1 MTKLTK
7 AASLLLVAVSS
18 VSARLTPPC
27 AFLSAT
33 TATSVTTTS
42 GGSRTLQSTS
52 AGALY
57 ASSAAP
63 NKQKFP
69 ILCDESVMSPKA
81 HGTSE
86 KPVMKNLKWGCDYDT
101 ADRICNF
108 NRHYA
113 EYAGY
118 WSTTKFL
125 EEVDRENPTKYYDS
139 VTGKHLFTAPIGRT
153 MEEFLIE
160 SGRHGWPSFR
170 DDEVNW
176 ENVRCLS
183 NGECVS
189 ITGTHLGHNSKWVG
203 DWNRE
208 SCNMLF
214 VCFVLSVLFVRLI
227 YWFV

>member
-1 MTKLTK
+1 MTKLAK
-7 AASLLLVAVSS
+7 AASLFLAVSS
-18 VSARLTPPC
+18 VSARFTQPC
-27 AFLSAT
+27 AFLS
-33 TATSVTTTS
+33 TTTS
-42 GGSRTLQSTS
+42 AAAAATGVGRGKPLQSTK
-52 AGALY
+52 Y
-57 ASSAAP
+57 
-63 NKQKFP
+63 P

-118 WSTTKFL
+118 WSTTNYL
-125 EEVDRENPTKYYDS
+125 QELDRENPTKYYDS
-139 VTGKHLFTAPIGRT
+139 VTGKHLFTAPVGRT

-170 DDEVNW
+170 DEEVNW
-176 ENVRCLS
+176 DHVRCLS

-189 ITGTHLGHNSKWVG
+189 VTGTHLGHNSKWKKEN
-203 DWNRE
+203 D
-208 SCNMLF
+208 MA
-214 VCFVLSVLFVRLI
+214 
-227 YWFV
+227 